1 MVEVRVERDLEFGA
15 QEIWAI
21 IADFGNVSWVPG
33 VEKVELE
40 GEGIGMVRHLTVP
53 VYPQLHE
60 RLEAIDHEK
69 MILDY
74 SIPAVAY
81 LHLKD
86 YRARAEVS
94 ELGSERCRLVWSGIA
109 EVDGVDDE
117 QAIAET
123 EAFYGSIMDWIC
135 DYLVKQRLEKAG
147 DVPLE
152 SRK

>member
-1 MVEVRVERDLEFGA
+1 MVEVRVERGLEFGA

-40 GEGIGMVRHLTVP
+40 GEGVGMVRHLTVP

-86 YRARAEVS
+86 YRARAQVS

-135 DYLVKQRLEKAG
+135 DYLVKQRLEKAS
-147 DVPLE
+147 DVPFE
-152 SRK
+152 SRR